1 MEWTDVS
8 LEPRCTG
15 NFVFFDGVVLRL
27 IPVYGL
33 ETWSET
39 VERFKFKH
47 YIQLP
52 ELPQPKCPHRRKTIT
67 IIIEDE
73 QEIEYKTLCND
84 CGERMEED

>member
-1 MEWTDVS
+1 MCCYNYE
-8 LEPRCTG
+8 R
-15 NFVFFDGVVLRL
+15 
-27 IPVYGL
+27 
-33 ETWSET
+33 WSSI
-39 VERFKFKH
+39 VAKFKFK
-47 YIQLP
+47 YYLELP